1 MLQTSISTWLQKP
14 KAVREPAPE
23 TVQLEPQQKKRKQD
37 LDASTAAAVDAQA
50 RHEEDAKDKV
60 SRSPRSP
67 CAKAKETKTCATALP
82 PQPFATKSR
91 LRPLPPNVDITHLDA
106 STLHSFRRLNSLLLE
121 IPYPPKFYDE
131 TLSDPVVH
139 SLSLAAFWRDNV
151 SASPATTTT
160 RTAAP
165 PRKPILI
172 AGIRCRVLTPSSLP
186 LPSANG
192 DGSAGGS
199 TTLSSSRGPILY
211 IATLATLSPYR
222 ALGLATHLLARVTG
236 TAAREHGVQAV
247 VAHVWERNE
256 EGLDWY
262 KARGFE
268 VLGKEE
274 EYYRK
279 LRPMGA
285 WVVRRRVGVADLLED
300 GQRRE
305 GEQEREKMGG
315 DQDDAVE

>member
-1 MLQTSISTWLQKP
+1 
-14 KAVREPAPE
+14 
-23 TVQLEPQQKKRKQD
+23 
-37 LDASTAAAVDAQA
+37 
-50 RHEEDAKDKV
+50 
-60 SRSPRSP
+60 
-67 CAKAKETKTCATALP
+67 

-151 SASPATTTT
+151 SASPTTTTT

-172 AGIRCRVLTPSSLP
+172 AGIRCRVLTP
-186 LPSANG
+186 
-192 DGSAGGS
+192 S

-222 ALGLATHLLARVTG
+222 ALGLATHLLTRVTG

-285 WVVRRRVGVADLLED
+285 WVVRRRVGVADLL
-300 GQRRE
+300 
-305 GEQEREKMGG
+305 
-315 DQDDAVE
+315 